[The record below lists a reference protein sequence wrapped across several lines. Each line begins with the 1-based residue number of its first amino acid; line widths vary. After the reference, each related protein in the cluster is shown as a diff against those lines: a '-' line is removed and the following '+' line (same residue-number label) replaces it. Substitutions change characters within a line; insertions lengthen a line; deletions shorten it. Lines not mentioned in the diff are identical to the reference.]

1 MENIIQATK
10 LTKIYGENET
20 SVTALDNVD
29 VQFNENE
36 FTAIM
41 GPSGSGKSTLLH
53 CLAGLDRP
61 TSGQIFLKDQDIST
75 LNDKQLTKIRR
86 DSFGFVFQA
95 FNLIPTLTAEEN
107 ITLPASIS
115 GKKPDMDW
123 IKQVVE
129 TVDIGDRLTHR
140 PNELSGGQQQ
150 RVAAARAMATKP
162 EVIFADEPS
171 GNLDSKSSKELL
183 TFMKSVVEELNQTI
197 IMVTHD
203 PYAASYASR
212 VIMLKDGS
220 IASDLNEPTQEEIVA
235 EVTALTNI

>member
-1 MENIIQATK
+1 MNVIIKAK
-10 LTKIYGENET
+10 NLSKIYGEKET
-20 SVTALDNVD
+20 SVKALDNVD
-29 VQFNENE
+29 VEFKENQ

-53 CLAGLDRP
+53 CLAGLDRA
-61 TSGQIFLKDQDIST
+61 TSGKILLKGQDLST

-86 DSFGFVFQA
+86 DSFGFIFQA

-107 ITLPASIS
+107 ITLPASIA
-115 GKKPDMDW
+115 GRKPDMEW
-123 IKQVVE
+123 VENVVK
-129 TVDIGDRLTHR
+129 TVGIDDRLTHR

-171 GNLDSKSSKELL
+171 GNLDSKSSRELL
-183 TFMKSVVEELNQTI
+183 TFMKSFVKELDQTI

-203 PYAASYASR
+203 PFAASFAGR
-212 VIMLKDGS
+212 VIMLKDGE
-220 IASDLNEPTQEEIVA
+220 IASDLDSPTQEEIVT
-235 EVTALTNI
+235 EVTSLTNI

>member
-1 MENIIQATK
+1 MNKIIHSLN
-10 LTKIYGENET
+10 LTKIYGEKET
-20 SVTALDNVD
+20 SVTALDDINVE
-29 VQFNENE
+29 FKEND

-61 TSGQIFLKDQDIST
+61 TSGQIYLREEDIST

-107 ITLPASIS
+107 ITLPSSIA
-115 GKKPDMDW
+115 GKKPEEEW
-123 IKQVVE
+123 VKQVIE
-129 TVDIGDRLTHR
+129 AMDIGDRLGHR

-150 RVAAARAMATKP
+150 RVAAARAMASKP

-183 TFMKSVVEELNQTI
+183 VFMKSIVDDLNQTI
-197 IMVTHD
+197 VMVTHD
-203 PYAASYASR
+203 PYAASFAER
-212 VIMLKDGS
+212 VIMLKDGE
-220 IASDLNEPTQEEIVA
+220 IANDLDNPTQEEIVSQ
-235 EVTALTNI
+235 VTSLTEI

>member
-1 MENIIQATK
+1 MTKIIKANN
-10 LTKIYGENET
+10 LTKIYGEKET
-20 SVTALDNVD
+20 SVTALDDINIE
-29 VQFNENE
+29 FRENE

-61 TSGQIFLKDQDIST
+61 SSGKIFLKGNDIAT
-75 LNDKQLTKIRR
+75 LNDKELTKIRR
-86 DSFGFVFQA
+86 DSFGFIFQA

-107 ITLPASIS
+107 ITLPASIA
-115 GKKPDMDW
+115 GRQPDMEW
-123 IKQVVE
+123 VKEVVE
-129 TVDIGDRLTHR
+129 TVDIADRLTHR

-171 GNLDSKSSKELL
+171 GNLDSKSSRELL

-197 IMVTHD
+197 VMVTHD
-203 PYAASYASR
+203 PYAASFAGR
-212 VIMLKDGS
+212 VVMLKDVR
-220 IASDLNEPTQEEIVA
+220 IASDLEKPTQEEIVA
-235 EVTALTNI
+235 EVTALTNA

>member
-1 MENIIQATK
+1 MSVIIKAK
-10 LTKIYGENET
+10 NLSKIYGEKET
-20 SVTALDNVD
+20 SVKALDNVD
-29 VQFNENE
+29 VEFKENQ

-53 CLAGLDRP
+53 CLAGLDRA
-61 TSGQIFLKDQDIST
+61 TSGKILLKVQDLST

-86 DSFGFVFQA
+86 DSFGFIFQA

-107 ITLPASIS
+107 ITLPASIA
-115 GKKPDMDW
+115 GRKPDMEW
-123 IKQVVE
+123 VENVVK
-129 TVDIGDRLTHR
+129 TVGIDDRLTHR

-171 GNLDSKSSKELL
+171 GNLDSKSSRELL
-183 TFMKSVVEELNQTI
+183 TFMKSVVDELDQTI

-203 PYAASYASR
+203 PFAASFAGR
-212 VIMLKDGS
+212 VIMLKDGE
-220 IASDLNEPTQEEIVA
+220 IASDLDSPTQEEIVT
-235 EVTALTNI
+235 EVTSLTNI

>member
-1 MENIIQATK
+1 MNKIIHSID
-10 LTKIYGENET
+10 LTKIYGEKET
-20 SVTALDNVD
+20 SVTALDKINVE
-29 VQFNENE
+29 FKENE

-61 TSGQIFLKDQDIST
+61 TSGQVFLKEDDIST

-107 ITLPASIS
+107 ITLPASIA
-115 GKKPDMDW
+115 GRKPDMVW
-123 IKQVVE
+123 VKQVIE

-183 TFMKSVVEELNQTI
+183 SFMKSVVEELNQTI

-203 PYAASYASR
+203 PYAASYANR
-212 VIMLKDGS
+212 VIMLKDGR
-220 IASDLNEPTQEEIVA
+220 IASDLEQPTQEEIVA

>member
-1 MENIIQATK
+1 MENIIQASK
-10 LTKIYGENET
+10 LTKVYGEKET
-20 SVTALDNVD
+20 SVTALDNID

-107 ITLPASIS
+107 ITLPASIA
-115 GKKPDMDW
+115 GRKPDMDW

-129 TVDIGDRLTHR
+129 TVDISDRLTHR

-171 GNLDSKSSKELL
+171 GNLDSENATQLHDLFFELRERL
-183 TFMKSVVEELNQTI
+183 GVTI
-197 IMVTHD
+197 VIVTHNED
-203 PYAASYASR
+203 LAARADRTLRMS
-212 VIMLKDGS
+212 DGA
-220 IASDLNEPTQEEIVA
+220 IA
-235 EVTALTNI
+235 

>member
-1 MENIIQATK
+1 MSVIIKAK
-10 LTKIYGENET
+10 NLSKIYGEKET
-20 SVTALDNVD
+20 SVKALDNVD
-29 VQFNENE
+29 VEFKENQ

-53 CLAGLDRP
+53 CLAGLDRA
-61 TSGQIFLKDQDIST
+61 TSGKILLKGQDLST

-86 DSFGFVFQA
+86 DSFGFIFQA

-107 ITLPASIS
+107 ITLPASIA
-115 GKKPDMDW
+115 GRKPDMEW
-123 IKQVVE
+123 VENVVK
-129 TVDIGDRLTHR
+129 TVGIDDRLTHR

-171 GNLDSKSSKELL
+171 GNLDSKSSRELL
-183 TFMKSVVEELNQTI
+183 TFMKSFVEELDQTI

-203 PYAASYASR
+203 PFAASFAGR
-212 VIMLKDGS
+212 VIMLKDGE
-220 IASDLNEPTQEEIVA
+220 IASDLDSPTQEEIVT
-235 EVTALTNI
+235 EVTSLTNI

>member
-1 MENIIQATK
+1 MNTIIKAEN
-10 LTKIYGENET
+10 LSKIYGEKET
-20 SVTALDNVD
+20 SVKALDNID
-29 VQFNENE
+29 VEFKENQ

-53 CLAGLDRP
+53 CLAGLDRA
-61 TSGQIFLKDQDIST
+61 TSGKILLKGQDLST

-86 DSFGFVFQA
+86 DSFGFIFQA

-107 ITLPASIS
+107 ITLPASIA
-115 GKKPDMDW
+115 GRKPDMEW
-123 IKQVVE
+123 VENVVK
-129 TVDIGDRLTHR
+129 TVGIDDRLTHR

-171 GNLDSKSSKELL
+171 GNLDSKSSRELL
-183 TFMKSVVEELNQTI
+183 TFMKSVVDELDQTI

-203 PYAASYASR
+203 PFAASFAGR
-212 VIMLKDGS
+212 VIMLKDGE
-220 IASDLNEPTQEEIVA
+220 IASDLDSPTQEEIVT
-235 EVTALTNI
+235 EVTSLTNI